1 MKLKIR
7 SNFSFSKLARAL
19 PGILEKHSA
28 SSGVGAVKGIK
39 NAIKSGKFDK
49 LEDSTID
56 IRKRGRS
63 PNAGFMKTNSKKPLI
78 HTGELLN
85 SIRHEKDGIKMNKYG
100 KFQNDGYI
108 VKPSKRENGFSLKF
122 HTVGKIV
129 PPRPFIDQGLAIK
142 TPEGKQA
149 NKELVQNMR
158 KALRK

>member
-39 NAIKSGKFDK
+39 NAIKTGKFDE

-63 PNAGFMKTNSKKPLI
+63 PNAGFMKTKSKKPLI
-78 HTGELLN
+78 HTGRLLN

-100 KFQNDGYI
+100 KYQNEGIKSTSDRSIIG
-108 VKPSKRENGFSLKF
+108 
-122 HTVGKIV
+122 GKKV